1 VGSRAVG
8 GAALVFTEA
17 TAVTAQGRI
26 SPRDLGIWKDEHVP
40 GLERIARF
48 LAAQGA
54 VPGIQLAHA
63 GRKASVAAPWE
74 GGEPVPVANG
84 GWRPVAPSALPFAA
98 GHPIPQDLS
107 AAGISEIEQAFAA
120 AARRALAAGFQVAE
134 IHAAHGY
141 LLHEFLSP
149 LSNVRSDTYGGPL
162 ENRIRLVREVTRAV
176 RKVWPERLPLFVRIS
191 STDWAEGGWDIE
203 QSVQLARTL
212 KDEGVDLIDC
222 SSGGNVAK
230 AEIPLGP
237 GYQTRFAERIRHDAN
252 ISTAAVGLITSA
264 QQADHILRT
273 AQADL
278 VVIARQ
284 LLRDPYWP
292 LRAAFELKAQVQWP
306 NQYLRAKM

>member
-1 VGSRAVG
+1 MQRTDTFCMSSCLRCPTCGLIRTAGLWKIGS
-8 GAALVFTEA
+8 
-17 TAVTAQGRI
+17 
-26 SPRDLGIWKDEHVP
+26 D
-40 GLERIARF
+40 
-48 LAAQGA
+48 
-54 VPGIQLAHA
+54 
-63 GRKASVAAPWE
+63 
-74 GGEPVPVANG
+74 
-84 GWRPVAPSALPFAA
+84 
-98 GHPIPQDLS
+98 
-107 AAGISEIEQAFAA
+107 
-120 AARRALAAGFQVAE
+120 
-134 IHAAHGY
+134 
-141 LLHEFLSP
+141 
-149 LSNVRSDTYGGPL
+149 
-162 ENRIRLVREVTRAV
+162 
-176 RKVWPERLPLFVRIS
+176 
-191 STDWAEGGWDIE
+191 EGGWDIE